1 MSAKILMFDP
11 NRRVP
16 PRHYTPIAMRGRLL
30 HMPKPVDKMEGN
42 SAPREG
48 FHCYVFVPGPVR
60 RQS

>member
-16 PRHYTPIAMRGRLL
+16 PRHYTPVAMRGRLL
-30 HMPKPVDKMEGN
+30 QMPRRDAEL
-42 SAPREG
+42 SEESTLQEG
-48 FHCYVFVPGPVR
+48 FHCYAFAPDPMR